1 MVIKIIILV
10 LVHLSISAIAI
21 LMGKYLPNM
30 VHKENEREVFSFI
43 YCCLLPI
50 INIVVVCIGLCE
62 LVDVVMHKIIK
73 YIKRW
78 L

>member
-50 INIVVVCIGLCE
+50 MNIIVVCIGLCE
-62 LVDVVMHKIIK
+62 LVEHKIIK

>member
-50 INIVVVCIGLCE
+50 MNIVVCIGLCE

>member
-1 MVIKIIILV
+1 MVIKIIIL
-10 LVHLSISAIAI
+10 LLAHLSISVIAI

-30 VHKENEREVFSFI
+30 VDKKDERQVFSFI
-43 YCCLLPI
+43 YACLLPI
-50 INIVVVCIGLCE
+50 LNIIIIVIGLSE

>member
-30 VHKENEREVFSFI
+30 VENEREVFSFI

-50 INIVVVCIGLCE
+50 MNIVVCIGLCE

>member
-50 INIVVVCIGLCE
+50 TNIVVVCIGLCE
-62 LVDVVMHKIIK
+62 LVDVVMRKIIK

>member
-10 LVHLSISAIAI
+10 LIHLLITTIAI

-30 VHKENEREVFSFI
+30 VHKDNEREVFSFI
-43 YCCLLPI
+43 YSCLLPI
-50 INIVVVCIGLCE
+50 MNIVVVCIGLCE
-62 LVDVVMHKIIK
+62 LVDVVMYKIIK

>member
-1 MVIKIIILV
+1 M
-10 LVHLSISAIAI
+10 
-21 LMGKYLPNM
+21 
-30 VHKENEREVFSFI
+30 
-43 YCCLLPI
+43 
-50 INIVVVCIGLCE
+50 NIVVVYIGLCE

>member
-1 MVIKIIILV
+1 MVIKVIILV
-10 LVHLSISAIAI
+10 LVHLSIATIGI

-30 VHKENEREVFSFI
+30 VDKNDKHQVFSFI
-43 YCCLLPI
+43 YACLIPI
-50 INIVVVCIGLCE
+50 LNIMVVIIGLSE
-62 LVDVVMHKIIK
+62 LADIVLCKTVN

>member
-1 MVIKIIILV
+1 MVIKIII

-21 LMGKYLPNM
+21 LMLPNM

-50 INIVVVCIGLCE
+50 MNIVVVCIGLCE

>member
-30 VHKENEREVFSFI
+30 VHKENEMK
-43 YCCLLPI
+43 LLNTSKSI
-50 INIVVVCIGLCE
+50 LFTVQEHQIVTLQ
-62 LVDVVMHKIIK
+62 
-73 YIKRW
+73 
-78 L
+78 